1 MASAEAPAQ
10 QTLVELEARLAQV
23 LPQLTAAS
31 GGASLCV
38 LSRSTGPVDGAKYLE
53 GRMALL
59 VELKRA
65 VRREPQAPFADVAD
79 PIARQW
85 RSDLQLQQ
93 ERGAARGWIA
103 YRAGGVDELDDLL
116 GSP

>member
-1 MASAEAPAQ
+1 VVSAEAPAQ
-10 QTLVELEARLAQV
+10 HMLVELEARLAQV

-31 GGASLCV
+31 GGASLCM

-59 VELKRA
+59 AELKRA
-65 VRREPQAPFADVAD
+65 VQRDPQARFADVAD

-85 RSDLQLQQ
+85 RSDLQLQR
-93 ERGAARGWIA
+93 ERGAGSGWVA

-116 GSP
+116 RST